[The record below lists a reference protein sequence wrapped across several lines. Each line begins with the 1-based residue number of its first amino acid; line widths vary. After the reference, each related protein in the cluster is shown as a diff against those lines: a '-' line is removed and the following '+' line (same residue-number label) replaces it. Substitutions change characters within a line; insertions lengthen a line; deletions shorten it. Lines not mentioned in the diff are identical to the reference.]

1 MAGKSAPVHIDE
13 KIRDGEH
20 GLSLISTLWILTI
33 LSVLATQFLYSI
45 RLEGR
50 RQANFVDRI
59 KFHYAAKAG
68 FENAIAI
75 IRADETPFDSL
86 GEQWA
91 NGIEDQ
97 IEDGIV
103 IGNMLNYQVQI
114 IDEGS
119 KININTVDATTIT
132 NLMNNNDLL
141 ATSISTD
148 VDTAEENQQLLAQ
161 SIIEARPFRT
171 VRDLAR
177 VRVGHCVQKEEKKTG
192 PAAKRVAV
200 GCRPPGPRRLYSTPP
215 HP

>member
-1 MAGKSAPVHIDE
+1 MVGKSAPVHTNE
-13 KIRDGEH
+13 TIRDGEN

-50 RQANFVDRI
+50 RQANFVDRT

-68 FENAIAI
+68 FENAIAV

-148 VDTAEENQQLLAQ
+148 VDTAEENKQLM
-161 SIIEARPFRT
+161 E
-171 VRDLAR
+171 
-177 VRVGHCVQKEEKKTG
+177 VG
-192 PAAKRVAV
+192 
-200 GCRPPGPRRLYSTPP
+200 PGTLMG
-215 HP
+215 

>member
-1 MAGKSAPVHIDE
+1 MADNLTPKHMTKTIQNDE
-13 KIRDGEH
+13 R

-50 RQANFVDRI
+50 RQANFVDRT

-68 FENAIAI
+68 FENAVAV
-75 IRADETPFDSL
+75 IRADDTPFDSL

-91 NGIEDQ
+91 SGIEDQ

-103 IGNMLNYQVQI
+103 IGNMLDYQVQI

-132 NLMNNNDLL
+132 SLMNNNDLL
-141 ATSISTD
+141 YIFTNKIT
-148 VDTAEENQQLLAQ
+148 
-161 SIIEARPFRT
+161 
-171 VRDLAR
+171 
-177 VRVGHCVQKEEKKTG
+177 
-192 PAAKRVAV
+192 
-200 GCRPPGPRRLYSTPP
+200 
-215 HP
+215 